1 MNICFASLSYPRSG
15 ETVSGVGTQ
24 VEMLAQALV
33 KAGHS
38 ISVIDD
44 AGGGQTSEAAEGGV
58 QIYRMRSGKLHWY
71 AGKLPLIGNA
81 LALPLREI
89 EFSIAAWRGVRRAHR
104 AGKLD
109 LIEGTE
115 TGMLL
120 LAGFLKTVPLVIRL
134 HGEQYTFLK
143 FTPGSRMGVGLR
155 ITRALQ
161 RLALRRARLLISPSK
176 AHAREIEKELGS
188 SHPPIV
194 VVPNALASNTYA
206 SDSTLE
212 PTANT
217 VLYAGRIEERKG
229 IQVLLEAAARV
240 KQQLPGTR
248 FMIAGGFHS
257 SFSAARFKSL
267 VNELG
272 LQDSVES
279 LGSIGTQ
286 ELSAWYQRA
295 TICVLPSYYE
305 TFGLAALEPMMFGT
319 PVVATSAGAL
329 PEVVTEETGLLVP
342 AGDVDA
348 LANGIVEL
356 LQDTSSR
363 QRLSEACTKR
373 AAAFGIDRLL
383 TVNER
388 LYRWSCA
395 RDEAQPGPHVFLS
408 PHADDVV
415 LSCGGLIDS
424 LLSRDLP
431 VEVISIFAGASKT
444 PDYSAFARHLHA
456 KWGLTEAPLESRWN
470 EDTSAM
476 QKLGVTNFERWNYS
490 EAPYRK
496 ASNDKPLYAAYDEM
510 MGQVVT
516 GDQTLGTSIT
526 ERLRRHI
533 DQMPETTVVYCP
545 LSLGNHVDHQL
556 LFGAGLRLA
565 ESGKQLRFY
574 EDYPYARQFKTN
586 GHRANWLPT
595 TVPVNL
601 EKKLGAANAY
611 TSQVRGMG
619 GSAKVLSE
627 RLTSFGAS
635 TANDQ
640 AVERY
645 WELVATDA
653 QSSGV
658 QTPVSRPLVPV
669 ATKPRLRD
677 FQKFLTTF
685 KWHDVSDTLPVG
697 EGLCLDLGCGP
708 APHRSLIEK
717 RGYKWIGLDA
727 SLNEQTV
734 QASAVAIPLADESL
748 SAVVASQVLEYVE
761 QPQLV
766 FAEASRVLEPGGAF
780 CGSVSFLEPVHGRT
794 YFNFSPLILE
804 QLLRRHG
811 FADVQI
817 TPGLNGFALLA
828 WTALRRSGIPSAEML
843 ATPLALLTIAPF
855 AAIVFLLSWL
865 NFSIGFGSGHGMRW
879 LSERAPLDFAGHLI
893 FVARKR
899 GTVTN

>member
-1 MNICFASLSYPRSG
+1 
-15 ETVSGVGTQ
+15 
-24 VEMLAQALV
+24 MLAHALV

-58 QIYRMRSGKLHWY
+58 QIYRRRSGKLHWY
-71 AGKLPLIGNA
+71 AGKLPLIGTA
-81 LALPLREI
+81 IALPLREI
-89 EFSIAAWRGVRRAHR
+89 EFSIAAWRGVRRAQR
-104 AGKLD
+104 NGKLD

-120 LAGFLKTVPLVIRL
+120 IAWFLKTVPLVIRL

-161 RLALRRARLLISPSK
+161 RLALRRAKLLISPSK
-176 AHAREIEKELGS
+176 AHAREIEKELGN
-188 SHPPIV
+188 SHPPIL
-194 VVPNALASNTYA
+194 VVPNALAANSYA
-206 SDSTLE
+206 SDSNVERT
-212 PTANT
+212 TNT

-240 KQQLPGTR
+240 KQQLPGAR
-248 FMIAGGFHS
+248 FVIAGGFHS
-257 SFSAARFKSL
+257 SFPPARFTSL
-267 VNELG
+267 VDDLG
-272 LQDSVES
+272 LQDSVEL
-279 LGSIGTQ
+279 LGSINTQ
-286 ELSAWYQRA
+286 DLAAWYQRA

-319 PVVATSAGAL
+319 PVVTTSAGAL
-329 PEVVTEETGLLVP
+329 PEVITEETGLLVP
-342 AGDVDA
+342 PGDVDA

-356 LQDTSSR
+356 LQDTSRR

-373 AAAFGIDRLL
+373 AAAFGIDRLS

-388 LYRWSCA
+388 LYLWSCA
-395 RDEAQPGPHVFLS
+395 IDTAQPGPHVFLS

-431 VEVISIFAGASKT
+431 VEVISIFAGVSNRQ
-444 PDYSAFARHLHA
+444 DYSAFARHLHA
-456 KWGLTEAPLESRWN
+456 KWGLTDAPLESRWN

-496 ASNDKPLYAAYDEM
+496 TTNDEPLYAAYDEM

-516 GDQTLGTSIT
+516 GDETLGTSIT

-533 DQMPETTVVYCP
+533 DQLPETTVVYCP

-556 LFGAGLRLA
+556 LFGVGLRLA

-595 TVPVNL
+595 TVPINL
-601 EKKLGAANAY
+601 EKKLDAANAY

-645 WELVATDA
+645 WELVATD
-653 QSSGV
+653 V
-658 QTPVSRPLVPV
+658 QPSDVQNPVNCPLVPV
-669 ATKPRLRD
+669 ATTPRLRD
-677 FQKFLTTF
+677 FKKFLATF
-685 KWHDVSDTLPVG
+685 RWHNISDTLPVG
-697 EGLCLDLGCGP
+697 QGWCLDLGCGP
-708 APHRSLIEK
+708 APHRSLIEE
-717 RGYKWIGLDA
+717 RGYEWIGLDA
-727 SLNEQTV
+727 SRNEQSV
-734 QASAVAIPLADESL
+734 QASAAAIPFADESL
-748 SAVVASQVLEYVE
+748 SAVVASQVLEYLE
-761 QPQLV
+761 QPELV
-766 FAEASRVLEPGGAF
+766 FAEAARVLEPGGAF

-811 FADVQI
+811 FADIQI
-817 TPGLNGFALLA
+817 KPGLNGFALMA
-828 WTALRRSGIPSAEML
+828 WTALRRSGIPSADAL
-843 ATPLALLTIAPF
+843 AIPLALLMIAPF
-855 AAIVFLLSWL
+855 AAIIFLLSWL
-865 NFSIGFGSGHGMRW
+865 NFSVGFGSGHGMRW

-893 FVARKR
+893 FVARKKA
-899 GTVTN
+899 TVAN